1 MSYNAILK
9 STTYSIVFVR
19 HGESE
24 GNVKQF
30 FQGQVDYPLTDLGRN
45 QAKLLSQKWIQDGI
59 QFDQVISSPLS
70 RAFET
75 AQILSTA
82 LKIPLR
88 SDSVWMEQDFG
99 ELSNISIPEY
109 RNSPQRPAFFTPYQ
123 SVGKTG
129 ESRNSLL
136 ARASQ
141 AVESLIFQ
149 KPGCYLVVSHG
160 SFLNMVMYVILG
172 MSLHPDIQGPRF
184 RFGNTSFASTIY
196 DPEIH
201 RWHLL
206 EFNNQSHLLHTGK

>member
-88 SDSVWMEQDFG
+88 SDSPYLVRQARG
-99 ELSNISIPEY
+99 EAS
-109 RNSPQRPAFFTPYQ
+109 RPAFR
-123 SVGKTG
+123 VH
-129 ESRNSLL
+129 
-136 ARASQ
+136 A
-141 AVESLIFQ
+141 
-149 KPGCYLVVSHG
+149 H
-160 SFLNMVMYVILG
+160 
-172 MSLHPDIQGPRF
+172 
-184 RFGNTSFASTIY
+184 
-196 DPEIH
+196 
-201 RWHLL
+201 
-206 EFNNQSHLLHTGK
+206 